1 MNEGT
6 KAANYTIDTKNG
18 ELEVTPVTD
27 KVTVTIE
34 ENSDKVTYDGAAH
47 KVTGYEVKN
56 ISNTLYTANDFTF
69 SGKAEAKGTDAGE
82 YNMNV
87 NASDFKNISKNFTNV
102 TFEVEDNKL
111 IIAKRNV
118 KLTSA
123 SDSKVYNGK
132 ALTNDKVTVGGD
144 GFADKEGAEFTV
156 TGSQTEVGESDNE
169 FTYKLK
175 DKERKLQHY
184 KILWKTCCNC
194 ISRRSNSNNQR

>member
-1 MNEGT
+1 MQRLSL
-6 KAANYTIDTKNG
+6 IHIS
-18 ELEVTPVTD
+18 VT
-27 KVTVTIE
+27 
-34 ENSDKVTYDGAAH
+34 S
-47 KVTGYEVKN
+47 
-56 ISNTLYTANDFTF
+56 ISNGLYTANDFEFT
-69 SGKAEAKGTDAGE
+69 GTAKVSGTDAGE

-175 DKERKLQHY
+175 DGTKKENYNITKSFGKLVVTASAEEVTVTI
-184 KILWKTCCNC
+184 KGNAKTVQYDGTEKTVEGYTVEN
-194 ISRRSNSNNQR
+194 ISNELYLSLIHIC